1 MSKTRRLELDIIR
14 IMACIMVITMHA
26 PIPNHQDNGLF
37 LSSISYLTAP
47 CIGLFFMVSG
57 SLLLPIKTD
66 GIVFL
71 KKRFTK
77 VLLPTLFWT
86 IFYIL
91 SEYLIS
97 GKFGGIETILSIP
110 FSPQGNGILWFMYT
124 LAGLYLLAPIISRW
138 LEKATQKEIEIY
150 LTLWVISTCYPLLE
164 LFLTTTKGAT
174 NILYYFSGY
183 AGYFLLGYYLNKYP
197 TSFSYKWLIPSCM
210 VALIAPIYCKLYQI
224 EVDFY
229 QMFWYLSIFIVIMAT
244 TWFKIIHD
252 HFNNKIFHFS
262 IDKLANLSFG
272 IYLSHIFIMRQILW
286 KWELILQ
293 IENYILS
300 TFTVIVLTFIGSTL
314 LSYLIALLPWGDSII
329 GYKFK
334 KTT

>member
-262 IDKLANLSFG
+262 ID
-272 IYLSHIFIMRQILW
+272 R
-286 KWELILQ
+286 
-293 IENYILS
+293 
-300 TFTVIVLTFIGSTL
+300 
-314 LSYLIALLPWGDSII
+314 P
-329 GYKFK
+329 
-334 KTT
+334 

>member
-14 IMACIMVITMHA
+14 IIACIMVITMHA
-26 PIPNHQDNGLF
+26 PIPNHQANGLF

-77 VLLPTLFWT
+77 VLFPTLFWT

-97 GKFGGIETILSIP
+97 GKFGGIKTILSIP

-138 LEKATQKEIEIY
+138 LDKASKKEIELY
-150 LTLWVISTCYPLLE
+150 LILWGISTCYPLLE
-164 LFLTTTKGAT
+164 LYLTTTQGPT

-183 AGYFLLGYYLNKYP
+183 AGYFLLGFYFKQYP
-197 TSFSYKWLIPSCM
+197 QSFSYKWIIPSCII
-210 VALIAPIYCKLYQI
+210 ALAAPIYCKLNQI
-224 EVDFY
+224 EVNFY
-229 QMFWYLSIFIVIMAT
+229 QVFWYLSIFVVIMTIA
-244 TWFKIIHD
+244 WFKLIHNLF
-252 HFNNKIFHFS
+252 HNKTFHFT
-262 IDKLANLSFG
+262 IDKLSNLSFG

-286 KWELILQ
+286 KWEFILK
-293 IENYILS
+293 IENYILQTS
-300 TFTVIVLTFIGSTL
+300 TVIVLTFIGSAL